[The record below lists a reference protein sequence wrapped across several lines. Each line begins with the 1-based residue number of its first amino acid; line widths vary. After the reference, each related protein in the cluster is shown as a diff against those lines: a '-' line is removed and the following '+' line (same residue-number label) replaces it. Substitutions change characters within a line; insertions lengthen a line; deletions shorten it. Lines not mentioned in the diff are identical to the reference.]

1 MVKYVF
7 YYKEFFWFLV
17 YFKYDFRN
25 VLFIRKIIIVYYLI
39 KVVYVVKFVLD
50 NMKKKIGK
58 FDEEIFCEVL
68 KWYKFIYFNVLNF
81 RGK

>member
-1 MVKYVF
+1 M
-7 YYKEFFWFLV
+7 
-17 YFKYDFRN
+17 
-25 VLFIRKIIIVYYLI
+25 LFIRKIIIVYYLI